1 MGARC
6 ITTCPIRF
14 SDLLPSLGLFH
25 VPTRICTN
33 RNSPLQHL
41 YITTLLAS
49 HEWLLRLSRVL
60 PSIFWTQKLWIHFSF
75 LFDHG
80 SARSSFI
87 VHLICSWYLIDIIAG
102 PVETRGQ
109 RRGYLLP
116 TPQILSEL
124 RTKYFP
130 QKDLR
135 LMIAP
140 LCFQTFCRIYLID
153 EPSRQASLQ
162 YVLLY
167 NYLSFLCWYY
177 I

>member
-1 MGARC
+1 M
-6 ITTCPIRF
+6 
-14 SDLLPSLGLFH
+14 
-25 VPTRICTN
+25 
-33 RNSPLQHL
+33 
-41 YITTLLAS
+41 LAS

-60 PSIFWTQKLWIHFSF
+60 PSIFWTPKLWIHFSF

-102 PVETRGQ
+102 PVEERRQRG
-109 RRGYLLP
+109 GGGICSLP
-116 TPQILSEL
+116 HHILSEL
-124 RTKYFP
+124 KTKSFP
-130 QKDLR
+130 SRDINVI
-135 LMIAP
+135 IAP
-140 LCFQTFCRIYLID
+140 LYFQTYCRIYLID